1 MQILF
6 VATNL
11 PVPPNNGQAIR
22 SLSII
27 QGLAS
32 SGHGLSFLS
41 FANIGRP
48 ENLHPLATL
57 CRSIDLLELEMKNLT
72 ERTDYL
78 RRLKCLLALKP
89 YSVERFR
96 SAAMRARIREE
107 LIGGKYDLILCDGLY
122 ALANIP
128 VSTIPIVLNCHN
140 VEYIILK
147 RYAQLERNPLKRYYA
162 WIESFLMRNAER
174 DGCHRVARA
183 MVCSQIDLDILRR
196 LRPDLPVFVVPNVV
210 DTDLIQPVE
219 REYQGSTD
227 PVLLF
232 QGVMDWYPNRDAVEF
247 FARAIL
253 PRVRA
258 ECPNVKLI
266 VAGRNPPNQFVEQF
280 RSDPKIEF
288 TGTVP
293 DMRPYLAAATVV
305 IVPLRVGGG
314 TRIKI
319 LEACAAGKPI
329 VSTSVGAEGLDLEPG
344 KEIILADDP
353 AEFARS
359 VVSLLQHSARS
370 GAVAKSARAA
380 VTERYSHVT
389 LKRSLDAL
397 ISACVNDLE
406 LETQATNDDR
416 VDLG

>member
-22 SLSII
+22 SLAMI
-27 QGLAS
+27 QALAS

-41 FANIGRP
+41 FANTSRP
-48 ENLHPLATL
+48 QNLDPLPAL

-78 RRLKCLLALKP
+78 QRLKCLSALKP

-96 SAAMRARIREE
+96 SAAMRAKIQEK
-107 LIGGKYDLILCDGLY
+107 LTGGKYDFVLCDGLY

-128 VSTIPIVLNCHN
+128 ISTVPITLNCHN
-140 VEYIILK
+140 VEYIILQ
-147 RYAQLERNPLKRYYA
+147 RYAQLERNVLKKTYA
-162 WIESFLMRNAER
+162 RIESFLMRAAER
-174 DGCHRVARA
+174 DSCHRVANA
-183 MVCSQIDLDILRR
+183 MVCSKIDLGILRR
-196 LRPDLPVFVVPNVV
+196 LRPDLPIFVVPNVI
-210 DTDLIQPVE
+210 DTDLFRPVE
-219 REYQGSTD
+219 TAHLGRKD

-258 ECPNVKLI
+258 ECPDVKLI

-280 RSDPKIEF
+280 RSDRKIEF

-293 DMRPYLAAATVV
+293 DMRPYLAAASVV

-319 LEACAAGKPI
+319 LEACAACKPI
-329 VSTSVGAEGLDLEPG
+329 VSTSVGAEGLDLQPG

-353 AEFARS
+353 GEFASS
-359 VVSLLQHSARS
+359 VVNLLRHPARS
-370 GAVAKSARAA
+370 EAMARSARAA
-380 VTERYSHVT
+380 VVERYSQVT
-389 LKRSLDAL
+389 LKRTLDAL
-397 ISACVNDLE
+397 ISSCS
-406 LETQATNDDR
+406 
-416 VDLG
+416 LGT

>member
-22 SLSII
+22 SLAII
-27 QGLAS
+27 QALAS

-41 FANIGRP
+41 FANTSRLKD
-48 ENLHPLATL
+48 LHPLPSF
-57 CRSIDLLELEMKNLT
+57 CHSIDLLELVMKNLT
-72 ERTDYL
+72 DRTDFL
-78 RRLKCLLALKP
+78 QRLKCLLALKP

-96 SAAMRARIREE
+96 SAAMRARIQEK
-107 LIGGKYDLILCDGLY
+107 LSGGRYDLILCDGLY

-128 VSTIPIVLNCHN
+128 ISTIPIALNCHN
-140 VEYIILK
+140 VEYMILK
-147 RYAQLERNPLKRYYA
+147 RYAQLERNPFKKYYA
-162 WIESFLMRNAER
+162 SIESYLMRSAER
-174 DGCHRVARA
+174 HGCHRVARA
-183 MVCSQIDLDILRR
+183 MVCSQIDLELLRR
-196 LRPDLPVFVVPNVV
+196 LRPDLRVFVVPNVV
-210 DTDLIQPVE
+210 DTDSIQPLE
-219 REYQGSTD
+219 KKHLGSTD

-232 QGVMDWYPNRDAVEF
+232 HGIMDWYPNRDAVEF

-258 ECPNVKLI
+258 ECPDVRLI

-329 VSTSVGAEGLDLEPG
+329 VSTSLGAEGLDLAPG

-353 AEFARS
+353 VEFARS
-359 VVSLLQHSARS
+359 VVNLLQHPARS
-370 GAVAKSARAA
+370 ETVAKSARAA

-397 ISACVNDLE
+397 ISSCSVE
-406 LETQATNDDR
+406 S
-416 VDLG
+416 

>member
-22 SLSII
+22 SLSMIRA
-27 QGLAS
+27 LAS
-32 SGHGLSFLS
+32 SGHTLSFLS
-41 FANIGRP
+41 FANTTSP
-48 ENLHPLATL
+48 ENLDPLPAL
-57 CRSIDLLELEMKNLT
+57 CRSVDLLELEIKNLT

-78 RRLKCLLALKP
+78 QRLKCLLALKP

-96 SAAMRARIREE
+96 SAAMRAKIQEK
-107 LIGGKYDLILCDGLY
+107 LTGGKYDLILCDGLY

-128 VSTIPIVLNCHN
+128 KSTIPISLNCHN
-140 VEYIILK
+140 VEYIILQ
-147 RYAQLERNPLKRYYA
+147 RYAQLERNVLKKYYA
-162 WIESFLMRNAER
+162 RAESYLMRSAER
-174 DGCHRVARA
+174 DSCHRVASA
-183 MVCSQIDLDILRR
+183 MVCSQIDFEILRR
-196 LRPDLPVFVVPNVV
+196 LRPDLPVFVVPNVI

-219 REYQGSTD
+219 REHLRSTD

-247 FARAIL
+247 FVRAIL
-253 PRVRA
+253 PQVRA
-258 ECPNVKLI
+258 DCPDVKLI
-266 VAGRNPPNQFVEQF
+266 VAGRNPPNQFVKQF
-280 RSDPKIEF
+280 RSDRKIEF

-305 IVPLRVGGG
+305 IVPLRLGGG

-319 LEACAAGKPI
+319 LEACAASKPI

-344 KEIILADDP
+344 KEIIVADDP

-359 VVSLLQHSARS
+359 VVNLLQHPARS
-370 GAVAKSARAA
+370 EAVARSARAA
-380 VTERYSHVT
+380 VVERYSHVT

-397 ISACVNDLE
+397 ISSCSFE
-406 LETQATNDDR
+406 S
-416 VDLG
+416 